1 MPVVSLTAPEDEF
14 LVDLADTC
22 YPAVYNYVGKF
33 GKNGTMARMLPRR
46 ITAIPGPKSL
56 ALADELRGCENPN
69 ITFLDP
75 LRRFPVFWEGAEGCL
90 VTDADGN
97 SYLDLTAAFGVAAV
111 GHGNP
116 RVVEAIQHQAGTLI
130 HGMGDVHPSG
140 VKVRLARKIAEHT
153 PGDLGFV
160 IFGLNGGDAVEAALK
175 SARRFTG
182 KPGVLAFR
190 SGYHGLTMGALAVT
204 ERANFRDPFSG
215 QVPTFGRFVPY
226 CEPRECPL
234 HCGAVCTKAC
244 LLLVESVVRDH
255 GETLGAVI
263 VEPLQGRGGI
273 IEPPPDW
280 LAGLRE
286 LCDRFGILLIADEI
300 FTGWGRTGDWWACD
314 ADGVIPDIL
323 CMGKAMGGG
332 IPISACAMRPEVA
345 DAWGT
350 STGEALHTSTFLGHP
365 LACAASLAAIGEIE
379 RMDLPARAKTVGAY
393 FKAQLTEL
401 AERFPVHIA
410 EVRGRGLML
419 GLRLRKRETALALVY
434 DLLQRG
440 LIVLPAGPGDVLEFV
455 PPLVI
460 ETAQIDFAVEQIAA
474 ALATAQNA

>member
-1 MPVVSLTAPEDEF
+1 
-14 LVDLADTC
+14 
-22 YPAVYNYVGKF
+22 
-33 GKNGTMARMLPRR
+33 MLPVRT
-46 ITAIPGPKSL
+46 TAIPGPKSL
-56 ALADELRGCENPN
+56 ELAEQLRRSENPN

-75 LRRFPVFWEGAEGCL
+75 LRRFPVFWESANGCL
-90 VTDADGN
+90 VTDADDN
-97 SYLDLTAAFGVAAV
+97 TYLDLTAAFGVAAV

-116 RVVEAIQHQAGTLI
+116 YVVEAIQKQATTLI

-140 VKVRLARKIAEHT
+140 VKVRLAEKIAERT

-175 SARRFTG
+175 SARLYSG

-204 ERANFRDPFSG
+204 ERADFREPFSG
-215 QVPTFGRFVPY
+215 QVPTFGRHVPF

-234 HCGAVCTKAC
+234 SCGRACSTAC
-244 LLLVESVVRDH
+244 LSLVETALR
-255 GETLGAVI
+255 ENQNTLGAVI

-273 IEPPPDW
+273 IEPPSGW
-280 LAGLRE
+280 IGGLRD
-286 LCDRFGILLIADEI
+286 LCDRYGVLLIADEI

-314 ADGVIPDIL
+314 GDEIVPDIL

-332 IPISACAMRPEVA
+332 FPISACAMRPHVA
-345 DAWGT
+345 KAWGE

-379 RMDLPARAKTVGAY
+379 RLDLPDRAKTTGAY
-393 FKAQLTEL
+393 FKSRLVEL
-401 AERFPVHIA
+401 HHRFPGVVA

-419 GLRLRKRETALALVY
+419 GLRFHRKETALELVY
-434 DLLQRG
+434 ELLQRG
-440 LIVLPAGPGDVLEFV
+440 LIVLPAGPGDILEFV
-455 PPLVI
+455 PPLII
-460 ETAQIDFAVEQIAA
+460 EKEQIDYAVDQIAILLDVSLQPVTGA
-474 ALATAQNA
+474 A

>member
-1 MPVVSLTAPEDEF
+1 
-14 LVDLADTC
+14 
-22 YPAVYNYVGKF
+22 
-33 GKNGTMARMLPRR
+33 MLPERR
-46 ITAIPGPKSL
+46 TAIPGPKSL
-56 ALADELRGCENPN
+56 ALAEHLRNSENPN

-75 LRRFPVFWEGAEGCL
+75 LRRFPVFWESANGCL

-97 SYLDLTAAFGVAAV
+97 TYLDLTAAFGVAAV
-111 GHGNP
+111 GHGNR
-116 RVVEAIQHQAGTLI
+116 RVVEAIQNQAATLI

-140 VKVRLARKIAEHT
+140 VKVRLAEKIAACT

-175 SARRFTG
+175 SARLFTG

-204 ERANFRDPFSG
+204 ERADFREPFSG
-215 QVPTFGRFVPY
+215 QVPTFGRHIPY
-226 CEPRECPL
+226 CEPRECTL
-234 HCGAVCTKAC
+234 SCGTACNRAC
-244 LLLVESVVRDH
+244 LSFVEAAFREHRD
-255 GETLGAVI
+255 TLGAVI
-263 VEPLQGRGGI
+263 VEPVQGRGGI
-273 IEPPPDW
+273 IEPPPGW
-280 LAGLRE
+280 MAGLRE
-286 LCDRFGILLIADEI
+286 LCDRYEMLLIADEI

-332 IPISACAMRPEVA
+332 FPMSACAMRPRIA
-345 DAWGT
+345 RAWGE

-379 RMDLPARAKTVGAY
+379 RLGLPRLAKTTGAY
-393 FKAQLTEL
+393 FKARLTEL
-401 AERFPVHIA
+401 QERFPDVIA

-419 GLRLRKRETALALVY
+419 GLRFSHRETALRLVY

-440 LIVLPAGPGDVLEFV
+440 LIVLPAGPGDILEFV
-455 PPLVI
+455 PPLII
-460 ETAQIDFAVEQIAA
+460 EPVQIDYALDQIATS
-474 ALATAQNA
+474 LETQR